1 MTSVMFT
8 VPGKPQ
14 GKARART
21 YYNVSTKKHCST
33 TPENTVLYENF
44 IKDRYL
50 QMAKGAFL
58 EREKPVTLRIIARY
72 LPPKSVSKKRKLD
85 MLEGRELPLKKPDMD
100 NIVKVVADALNGV
113 AYHDDTQI
121 ALVQAKKCYSA
132 VEGLDVTVEE
142 YRDANSKGTMIL
154 LKVKLFEYHDK
165 YMELGSIPPYA
176 FENFC
181 DMYESYH
188 ELGGNGTG
196 TKMYE
201 EIKDLHLNK
210 KK

>member
-1 MTSVMFT
+1 MAQATTKDWLDGIQKGLLKQLTENRGALPKGFNQDRFILNSITVIRDMLRDNKKKKQLQEIDYTSI
-8 VPGKPQ
+8 PI
-14 GKARART
+14 
-21 YYNVSTKKHCST
+21 C
-33 TPENTVLYENF
+33 L
-44 IKDRYL
+44 
-50 QMAKGAFL
+50 AKGAFL

-142 YRDANSKGTMIL
+142 Y
-154 LKVKLFEYHDK
+154 
-165 YMELGSIPPYA
+165 
-176 FENFC
+176 
-181 DMYESYH
+181 
-188 ELGGNGTG
+188 TG
-196 TKMYE
+196 
-201 EIKDLHLNK
+201 
-210 KK
+210 

>member
-8 VPGKPQ
+8 VPGKLQ

-85 MLEGRELPLKKPDMD
+85 MLKKPDMD

-142 YRDANSKGTMIL
+142 Y
-154 LKVKLFEYHDK
+154 
-165 YMELGSIPPYA
+165 
-176 FENFC
+176 
-181 DMYESYH
+181 
-188 ELGGNGTG
+188 TG
-196 TKMYE
+196 
-201 EIKDLHLNK
+201 
-210 KK
+210 

>member
-1 MTSVMFT
+1 MTAITRYVT
-8 VPGKPQ
+8 VGLALFESIAMAIGFGRQ
-14 GKARART
+14 GMIPNLNFFKGVIVVACLTAGSAMLMWLGERITEKGIGNGISIVLAVNIISR
-21 YYNVSTKKHCST
+21 VPSDLAL
-33 TPENTVLYENF
+33 LYENF

-142 YRDANSKGTMIL
+142 YAG
-154 LKVKLFEYHDK
+154 
-165 YMELGSIPPYA
+165 
-176 FENFC
+176 
-181 DMYESYH
+181 
-188 ELGGNGTG
+188 
-196 TKMYE
+196 
-201 EIKDLHLNK
+201 
-210 KK
+210 